1 MHFYFTSKNA
11 FQMILFPSSSEYGSF
26 YANYIRLIGQ
36 YIKDNEVENIVE
48 ILSKHGQKTKE
59 RFAQFSE
66 QEALFRYENGKWS
79 IKELL
84 GHMADTEQ
92 IMAYRALSFYR
103 GEKQSLA
110 GFNEDEYVREAD
122 FDLIPFLDLLERYEL
137 IRQNSVALFK
147 TFDAAKTAKTGE
159 ANHNSISVRA
169 LVYMIAGHEIHHLQI
184 LEERYK
190 VNQ

>member
-1 MHFYFTSKNA
+1 
-11 FQMILFPSSSEYGSF
+11 MIPFPSSSQYGSF

-36 YIKDNEVENIVE
+36 YIKDNEVEDIVE
-48 ILSKHGQKTKE
+48 ILSQQGKETKK

-92 IMAYRALSFYR
+92 IMSYRALSFYR

-110 GFNEDEYVREAD
+110 GFNEDEYVREAN
-122 FDLIPFLDLLERYEL
+122 FDSIPYSDLLERYAL
-137 IRQNSVALFK
+137 VRQNSVVLFK
-147 TFDAAKTAKTGE
+147 TFDAALTSKIGE
-159 ANHNSISVRA
+159 ANHNEISVRA
-169 LVYMIAGHEIHHLQI
+169 IVYMIAGHEIHHLQI

>member
-1 MHFYFTSKNA
+1 
-11 FQMILFPSSSEYGSF
+11 MIPFPSSSQYGSF
-26 YANYIRLIGQ
+26 YANYISLIGQ
-36 YIKDNEVENIVE
+36 YIKDNEIEDIVE
-48 ILSKHGQKTKE
+48 ILSQLGEETKK

-66 QEALFRYENGKWS
+66 QESLFRYENGKWS

-84 GHMADTEQ
+84 GHMTDTEQ

-110 GFNEDEYVREAD
+110 GFNENEYVREAN
-122 FDLIPFLDLLERYEL
+122 FDAILYSDLLERYAL
-137 IRQNSVALFK
+137 VRQNSVALFK
-147 TFDAAKTAKTGE
+147 TFDAEQTSKVGE